1 MDDRWESEIS
11 EFGAINITGFRII
24 DDNRRYVQEFLDG
37 WKSLDQVSAF
47 HFVSKWN
54 LALRNRIKLAKFK
67 SNTFIFDFQTANIDW
82 CWQGIDFGKFTS
94 WSITFR
100 SRFITFFSS
109 LYCCCFC
116 LYFEYYLIFKSFI
129 LFFSV
134 SFPSFL
140 CHSFFMEY
148 QKRLKP
154 L

>member
-67 SNTFIFDFQTANIDW
+67 SNTFIFDFQIANIDW

-100 SRFITFFSS
+100 SHFITFF
-109 LYCCCFC
+109 LV
-116 LYFEYYLIFKSFI
+116 LFI
-129 LFFSV
+129 VVVFASI
-134 SFPSFL
+134 SNII
-140 CHSFFMEY
+140 
-148 QKRLKP
+148 
-154 L
+154 

>member
-47 HFVSKWN
+47 HFVFKWN
-54 LALRNRIKLAKFK
+54 LALGNRIKLAKFK
-67 SNTFIFDFQTANIDW
+67 SNTFIFDFQIANIDW

-100 SRFITFFSS
+100 SHFITFF
-109 LYCCCFC
+109 LV
-116 LYFEYYLIFKSFI
+116 LFI
-129 LFFSV
+129 VVVFASI
-134 SFPSFL
+134 SNII
-140 CHSFFMEY
+140 
-148 QKRLKP
+148 
-154 L
+154 